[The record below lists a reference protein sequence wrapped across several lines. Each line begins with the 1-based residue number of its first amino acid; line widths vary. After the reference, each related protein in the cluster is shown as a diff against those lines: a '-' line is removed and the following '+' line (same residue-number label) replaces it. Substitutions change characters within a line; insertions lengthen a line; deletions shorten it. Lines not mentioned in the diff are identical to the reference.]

1 MEVPRC
7 PDPAH
12 VGGRVVRA
20 GWCGKPPHRRQRWL
34 CRPPNGA
41 AAHRF
46 CEVLP
51 RQATDGQF
59 CVECSTRLER
69 WEGQAGAREYWFS
82 AREVGL
88 ALALV
93 AAGESYRQAAFA
105 ARRAGRRTH
114 ERLTGR
120 RGRRRDPNLDGQLV
134 ANWVDSLAA
143 IITAGELPERWPD
156 RLALDSREFRIDRGP
171 RAGQGFHV
179 FCAVGHDEPGRPR
192 VWRMAAYPRR
202 TEADWRRFLSLCQG
216 TPRVVVSD
224 FDNALRKALG
234 NAFPPPGERA
244 PELRLCE
251 LHVRRSLENALAPL
265 EGQPDHPVMRAFR
278 HALFDRHNW
287 ARFETAARQ
296 AQQRASPPLPA
307 LARWLNYYAEPVATQ
322 LATRSSLGP
331 NSIGAVEAVLRQVDR
346 AFQGRSQSFGNRR
359 RLNLLLELMTLDA
372 NGDADP
378 RRWAD
383 RLRER
388 LHPRAGTA
396 PQQRPHD
403 DPRHQPSLIA

>member
-20 GWCGKPPHRRQRWL
+20 GWYGKPPHRRQRWL
-34 CRPPNGA
+34 CRPPNGG

-51 RQATDGQF
+51 RQATSEHF

-88 ALALV
+88 ALAHV

-105 ARRAGRRTH
+105 ARRAAGRTH
-114 ERLTGR
+114 PRLTGG
-120 RGRRRDPNLDGQLV
+120 RGWRRDPNLDGQLV

-143 IITAGELPERWPD
+143 VVTAGELPDRWPE

-192 VWRMAAYPRR
+192 VWRLAAYPRR
-202 TEADWRRFLSLCQG
+202 TEADWRQFLALCAG
-216 TPRVVVSD
+216 TPRLVVSD
-224 FDNALRKALG
+224 FDAALRKALG
-234 NAFPPPGERA
+234 RAFPRRGDRA

-251 LHVRRSLENALAPL
+251 LHLRRSLENALAPL
-265 EGQPDHPVMRAFR
+265 ERRPDHPVMRAFR
-278 HALFDRHNW
+278 RALFDHHNW
-287 ARFETAARQ
+287 ARFESAARQ
-296 AQQRASPPLPA
+296 AQEQANPSLPA
-307 LARWLNYYAEPVATQ
+307 LVRWLDYYARPVAAQ
-322 LATRSSLGP
+322 LQTRSSLGP
-331 NSIGAVEAVLRQVDR
+331 NSIGAVEASLGQVDR
-346 AFQGRSQSFGNRR
+346 AFQGRSQGFSNRR
-359 RLNLLLELMTLDA
+359 RLNLLLDLMSLHA

-383 RLRER
+383 RLREL
-388 LHPRAGTA
+388 LHPRGGIA
-396 PQQRPHD
+396 PGQRPHD
-403 DPRHQPSLIA
+403 DPRGCPSLLA